1 MRPILFRCKR
11 AHAMTQIEND
21 QELRQALDSIPLD
34 DQRTVG
40 GLMVRNVLKLTKDA
54 RIMRAVEIATK
65 PDRDDA
71 ALEGAYREA
80 RAFSVNSYT
89 ACGRDA
95 DWLAQAEHF
104 VAAAATAC
112 LLPEDQLS
120 DADNPAWRA
129 AMQARMA
136 KSCEMIESGEGA
148 VDNEATRQYAIVSE
162 FLDRNAT

>member
-1 MRPILFRCKR
+1 
-11 AHAMTQIEND
+11 MTQIAND
-21 QELRQALDSIPLD
+21 RELRQALDSISLT

-54 RIMRAVEIATK
+54 RIMRAVEIATN
-65 PDRDDA
+65 PDRYET
-71 ALEGAYREA
+71 ALEGAYHEA

-112 LLPEDQLS
+112 LLPADQLGGT
-120 DADNPAWRA
+120 DNLAWRA

-136 KSCEMIESGEGA
+136 KNCEMIDSGEGA
-148 VDNEATRQYAIVSE
+148 LDNEATRQYAIVCK
-162 FLDRNAT
+162 FLDRKAT